1 MISVII
7 PVYNRQEFIKRSID
21 SVLDQSFKDF
31 ELIVI
36 DDGSSDLTPDILKTY
51 TDKIKVITTK
61 NQGVSSARN
70 EGIKASQGEWIC
82 FLDSDDVWLE
92 DKLQCQIEF
101 HKLHSHILFSHTF
114 EKWVRNDKEIK
125 QKAIHKK
132 PSGWCFKENLSF
144 CKIAPSTVM
153 IHQSVLD
160 KVGLFDESLEVCEDY
175 DLWLRVLREYEIG
188 LVEDILTTKYAGH
201 DDQLSFKYHSMDKF
215 RIEALLKHS
224 DLKVVKDE
232 INKKCKILINGAKKR
247 GNIEII
253 SFYENI
259 L

>member
-1 MISVII
+1 MISIII

-21 SVLDQSFKDF
+21 SVLDQIYKDF
-31 ELIVI
+31 ELIIV

-51 TDKIKVITTK
+51 KDKIKVITTK

-70 EGIKASQGEWIC
+70 LGIKASSGEWIC
-82 FLDSDDVWLE
+82 FLDSDDVWQS

-101 HKLHSHILFSHTF
+101 HKLHPHILFSHTF

-132 PSGWCFKENLSF
+132 PNGWCFEDNLAF

-153 IHQSVLD
+153 IYRSILD
-160 KVGLFDESLEVCEDY
+160 SVGLFDESLEVCEDY
-175 DLWLRVLREYEIG
+175 DLWLRVLREYEVG
-188 LVEDILTTKYAGH
+188 LVEDVLTTKYAGH
-201 DDQLSFKYHSMDKF
+201 DDQLSFKHHSMDKF
-215 RIEALLKHS
+215 RIEALLKHKE
-224 DLKVVKDE
+224 LPQVIDE
-232 INKKCKILINGAKKR
+232 IKKKAKILINGAKKR
-247 GNIEII
+247 GNTQII